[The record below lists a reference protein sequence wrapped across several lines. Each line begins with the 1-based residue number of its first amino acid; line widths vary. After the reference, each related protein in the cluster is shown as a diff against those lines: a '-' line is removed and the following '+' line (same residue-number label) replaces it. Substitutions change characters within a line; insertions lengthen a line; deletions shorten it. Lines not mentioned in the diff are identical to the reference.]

1 MSFSSSPVVIFPA
14 SSRSG
19 AQAANLLLS
28 QGLKVRAVP
37 RNLSKLESLKALG
50 AEIVQADPSQPES
63 IKSALQDAQALYFVN
78 PTPYDGSDMFKEAQ
92 RVAQLLMEAL
102 EDSSVKRVVHVP
114 VPSCELFFSHF
125 SQIITG
131 FDLAFLGLPALVR
144 FTDLAIFYFFL
155 SFSFILLPK

>member
-1 MSFSSSPVVIFPA
+1 MSFSPSPVVIFPA

-28 QGLKVRAVP
+28 QGLKVRAVA

-50 AEIVQADPSQPES
+50 AEIVQADLSQPES

-92 RVAQLLMEAL
+92 RVAQHLTEAL
-102 EDSSVKRVVHVP
+102 EDSSVKRVVLLSSIGAEQPTGTGNIRTVY
-114 VPSCELFFSHF
+114 
-125 SQIITG
+125 IIEEALKKLSSKMEIVFLRAG
-131 FDLAFLGLPALVR
+131 AFV
-144 FTDLAIFYFFL
+144 
-155 SFSFILLPK
+155 